1 MVIGFA
7 PPYYPSMNCRFLG
20 NTELKIESLIADYRQ
35 YLDQRGYSL
44 KVEEYF
50 MGINDT
56 SYCAL
61 EKDVASYQVVLDSLA
76 TPAQIYDLD
85 LDKIAQIQVPA
96 VNLGPWGKEL
106 HKRGERVYKED
117 FLETIPNY
125 LLELL
130 YHFDDRLST
139 E

>member
-1 MVIGFA
+1 
-7 PPYYPSMNCRFLG
+7 
-20 NTELKIESLIADYRQ
+20 
-35 YLDQRGYSL
+35 
-44 KVEEYF
+44 

-76 TPAQIYDLD
+76 TPAQVYDLD
-85 LDKIAQIQVPA
+85 LEKIAQIHIPA

-106 HKRGERVYKED
+106 HKRGERVYQED
-117 FLETIPNY
+117 FLETIPTY
-125 LLELL
+125 LLDLL

>member
-1 MVIGFA
+1 MIWIWKKLPKF
-7 PPYYPSMNCRFLG
+7 RFQR
-20 NTELKIESLIADYRQ
+20 LIWDPGA
-35 YLDQRGYSL
+35 
-44 KVEEYF
+44 
-50 MGINDT
+50 
-56 SYCAL
+56 
-61 EKDVASYQVVLDSLA
+61 
-76 TPAQIYDLD
+76 
-85 LDKIAQIQVPA
+85 
-96 VNLGPWGKEL
+96 KEL

>member
-1 MVIGFA
+1 
-7 PPYYPSMNCRFLG
+7 
-20 NTELKIESLIADYRQ
+20 
-35 YLDQRGYSL
+35 
-44 KVEEYF
+44 

-76 TPAQIYDLD
+76 TPAQVYDLD
-85 LDKIAQIQVPA
+85 LEKIAPNSGSSGQSRP
-96 VNLGPWGKEL
+96 LGQEL

>member
-1 MVIGFA
+1 M
-7 PPYYPSMNCRFLG
+7 
-20 NTELKIESLIADYRQ
+20 
-35 YLDQRGYSL
+35 
-44 KVEEYF
+44 
-50 MGINDT
+50 
-56 SYCAL
+56 
-61 EKDVASYQVVLDSLA
+61 ASYQVVLDSLA
-76 TPAQIYDLD
+76 HQPRSMIWIWK
-85 LDKIAQIQVPA
+85 KIAQIQVPA

>member
-1 MVIGFA
+1 
-7 PPYYPSMNCRFLG
+7 MNCCFLD
-20 NTELKIESLIADYRQ
+20 NTELQIESLIEDYRQ
-35 YLDQRGYSL
+35 YLDQKGYTL

-85 LDKIAQIQVPA
+85 LEKIARIQVPA
-96 VNLGPWGKEL
+96 INLGPWGKEL
-106 HKRGERVYKED
+106 HKRGERVYQED
-117 FLETIPNY
+117 FLETIPTY